1 MAARGEGSDRHG
13 DLLETGRQHL
23 NQDSEHD
30 SEHDSLQSVNQQAA

>member
-30 SEHDSLQSVNQQAA
+30 SLQSVNQEAA